1 MGWSS
6 IGMGGMLL
14 AGIEKQYFILTT
26 WLGVCRICLSMNS
39 VFDRLP
45 CNYSVSVKTKV
56 RPVATAWKLILL
68 DVVSVSRRSM
78 ARLGTHRW
86 TSVRR
91 IPDTYLLTTGAV
103 FRSIG
108 KLAILLNCLSVS
120 RTATGVGVSGR
131 VDVLWKNG
139 LPSAC
144 PPWWPFW
151 GEVVDRLHPME
162 EFRRWRKQIEKT
174 HRKQNLPPLP
184 TRRKNIDFLC
194 LCWLEELEVGV
205 VTHVVPPYVYLH
217 A

>member
-1 MGWSS
+1 MGWSL

-108 KLAILLNCLSVS
+108 KLAILLGCLSVS
-120 RTATGVGVSGR
+120 RTATGVWRIWYGRCIMKKWTAFCVPALVTFLRWGCRPPPSDGGVS
-131 VDVLWKNG
+131 
-139 LPSAC
+139 
-144 PPWWPFW
+144 
-151 GEVVDRLHPME
+151 EVA
-162 EFRRWRKQIEKT
+162 KT
-174 HRKQNLPPLP
+174 NREN
-184 TRRKNIDFLC
+184 T
-194 LCWLEELEVGV
+194 
-205 VTHVVPPYVYLH
+205 
-217 A
+217 